1 MHHKNIKLRQQGKH
15 VPCNKRDKQDIF
27 IGYSEQYLATFQK
40 NDD

>member
-1 MHHKNIKLRQQGKH
+1 MHYRNIKLHQQGKH
-15 VPCNKRDKQDIF
+15 GPCNKRDKQDIF